1 MEGRPP
7 CRPLLLFKLCRYRH
21 LKKLALSDL
30 FVRLVRMSVAELKA
44 HAKAL
49 SPKETGELYRYVR
62 KLALRNDRVSRS
74 RAKTALSPKD
84 PLLNL
89 ATFAV
94 AGPGG
99 KLTNPEIDRIL
110 YGRP

>member
-1 MEGRPP
+1 
-7 CRPLLLFKLCRYRH
+7 
-21 LKKLALSDL
+21 
-30 FVRLVRMSVAELKA
+30 MSVAELKA

-49 SPKETGELYRYVR
+49 SPKETSELYHYVR

-74 RAKTALSPKD
+74 RAKATLSPKD

-99 KLTNPEIDRIL
+99 KLTNPEIDQIL
-110 YGRP
+110 YGRS